1 MGNTSNGSGNPR
13 AENPRRESPCEE
25 LLGYCLRGEPW
36 PAELLDRAL
45 ALDEGRAILS
55 IVVERLGDLFEPR
68 LCRVYDALFADAIRR
83 VCPDL
88 APRLRKS
95 AGSRLAPAKTDRV
108 YVLSRVTLG
117 ADVAVTSVLLDAVKR
132 RYPEAD
138 IVFVGPR
145 KSYELFEA
153 DARVRHQSA
162 PYARGGT
169 LIDRLRASAGL
180 WLNDGIVIDPDSRLT
195 QLGLISICDEDRYLF
210 FESRSYGQE
219 GDDPLP
225 ALAARWA
232 EEILGVDGARPY
244 IAPLP
249 VQAEAADITVSLGVG
264 ENPSKRL
271 GDEFERELLRALAET
286 GGSVLVD
293 KGGSAEERERVER
306 ALADVM
312 HNAAGG
318 INGPDE
324 SASRA
329 VRSRKPSSVRTHQGA
344 FAPFAAQIARS
355 RLYVGYD
362 SAGQH
367 VAAACGVPLLTVFA
381 GFVSE
386 RMFERWRPSG
396 IVIRGDHPDVLDAV
410 RAAITCTFRR

>member
-1 MGNTSNGSGNPR
+1 
-13 AENPRRESPCEE
+13 
-25 LLGYCLRGEPW
+25 
-36 PAELLDRAL
+36 LLDRAL